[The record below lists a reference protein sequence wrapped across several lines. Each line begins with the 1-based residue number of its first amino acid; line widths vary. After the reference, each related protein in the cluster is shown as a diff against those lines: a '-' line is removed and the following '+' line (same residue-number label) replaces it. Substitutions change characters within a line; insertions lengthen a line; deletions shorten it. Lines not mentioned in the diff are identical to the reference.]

1 MNKYVISL
9 FLVLAIGSS
18 IARAANGNGGNA
30 ATDHVASSAAMLVCV
45 ICQQPNNLIALHGKA
60 VTDEGANIFH
70 ETCIGKWTL
79 AVANGKLAIEQAL
92 IEANTKVNAVDRDG
106 LTAAQYYAAN
116 CKFYRKAAVAAII
129 AVTAVVMAY
138 FIR

>member
-30 ATDHVASSAAMLVCV
+30 ATDHVASSPAMLVCV
-45 ICQQPNNLIALHGKA
+45 MCQQPNNLIALDGKA
-60 VTDEGANIFH
+60 VTDEGAIIFH

-79 AVANGKLAIEQAL
+79 AVANGKLAIEQAN
-92 IEANTKVNAVDRDG
+92 IKVNAVDRDG